1 MQQADTKA
9 RFLFRNLLKGLLW
22 FAVIIT
28 AFIITEKYIE
38 ENFTTHIDVVQSNV
52 FLLYLIY
59 TLSEIVFGILPPELF
74 MLVWSLGQASVEM
87 YVLNVIALAVIS
99 YAAGVFGYYIGNTFS
114 KTPFYKRI
122 HDRHLA
128 QYSRQLRRYGSYLVI
143 VGAITPIPFSATCM
157 MAGSVNLPF
166 NNFLLICISRL
177 LRFAVFG
184 WMVWSFPNL
193 FNG

>member
-1 MQQADTKA
+1 M
-9 RFLFRNLLKGLLW
+9 FRNLIRGLLW

-28 AFIITEKYIE
+28 AFIIAENYIE
-38 ENFTTHIDVVQSNV
+38 ENFRSHVDVLQSNV
-52 FLLYLIY
+52 FLLYSIY

-74 MLVWSLGQASVEM
+74 MMIWSLGQTSLYM
-87 YVLNVIALAVIS
+87 YALNVVALAAIS
-99 YAAGVFGYYIGNTFS
+99 YGAGVFGYYIGNQFS

-122 HDRHLA
+122 HERHLV
-128 QYSRQLRRYGSYLVI
+128 QYSKQLKRYGIYLVI

-166 NNFLLICISRL
+166 NNFLLICLSRI